1 MKELKKINVRNL
13 LKEKTPR
20 EILTDYMEGKI
31 YLTPKQLQQVI
42 DKKEGVDKGRGS
54 CIIGKSRKKERMW
67 DLLQDYL

>member
-1 MKELKKINVRNL
+1 MKAKELKKM

-20 EILTDYMEGKI
+20 QIITDYMQGTI
-31 YLTPKQLQQVI
+31 YLTQKQLQFVI

-54 CIIGKSRKKERMW
+54 CITGGSRKRENLW

>member
-1 MKELKKINVRNL
+1 MKAKELKKL

-20 EILTDYMEGKI
+20 QIITDYMKCKI
-31 YLTPKQLQQVI
+31 FLSQRQLQQVI

-54 CIIGKSRKKERMW
+54 CITGESRKKEKVW